1 MAVKKSFNEINT
13 ALRNYPEDTTVAQ
26 LLADQAFTNL
36 MEAKKGGFTGVD
48 SYIDNAEGIH
58 IARICAMT
66 HAVYAH
72 DNSDKTKSFFYKNG
86 SYMIGAEVVKA
97 NARKEWELNKEQ
109 AEADLE
115 EEMLEGTISPKE
127 WKEQRTALQKEEFS
141 FTLDPTVKQT
151 LIDTFD
157 GTIVLDADGNPDAEA
172 SKAEWLA
179 NQDSHKPFSD
189 YAEEIAELRAEAPQR
204 EETEED

>member
-1 MAVKKSFNEINT
+1 
-13 ALRNYPEDTTVAQ
+13 
-26 LLADQAFTNL
+26 
-36 MEAKKGGFTGVD
+36 
-48 SYIDNAEGIH
+48 IDNAEGNH

-72 DNSDKTKSFFYKNG
+72 DNNDKTKSFFYKNG

-97 NARKEWELNKEQ
+97 NARKEWELQKEQ

-115 EEMLEGTISPKE
+115 NEMLEGTITPKE

-141 FTLDPTVKQT
+141 FTLDPTTKQE
-151 LIDTFD
+151 LIDTFN
-157 GTIVLDADGNPDAEA
+157 GVLVLDKDGNPDAEA

-179 NQDSHKPFSD
+179 NQDSLAPFSD
-189 YAEEIAELRAEAPQR
+189 YAEEIAELRADAPQR
-204 EETEED
+204 EAEPETEETEED